1 MARSAAVAEE
11 SIDVENSGNDVALK
25 IGGRTQLFIR
35 INGETGNEFEV
46 DVRRTGGSW
55 IQNVGSSFTGSA
67 NYTEESRTVAAQ
79 EVRIRCS
86 SGTSNGG
93 DSATITLMASG

>member
-1 MARSAAVAEE
+1 MARSAKVTEETIETTSSGNAVALDI
-11 SIDVENSGNDVALK
+11 S
-25 IGGRTQLFIR
+25 GRTELFIH
-35 INGETGNEFEV
+35 INGNAGNEFQV

-67 NYTEESRTVAAQ
+67 NYTTESRTVAAQ

-86 SGTSNGG
+86 SGSGG
-93 DSATITLMASG
+93 SSDTATITLMASG